1 MHARI
6 QNKTCTNQEF
16 KFCVHTPR
24 MFRLVFYACARNL
37 IFWHLNISKC
47 ATKRNTETTKNDRAV
62 KFGFCFIFSCFYLF
76 ICLLFLLH
84 HHSTEET
91 KIRFLCYCHGRPLCH
106 MKLQN
111 GLYLFV
117 VASLQLNRST
127 VFKLLGPCFRW
138 LTQSFKLLADSLLLF
153 ESNEP
158 ISERK
163 IHSICSLLRST
174 CFPFLDHH
182 MCDDGLIVK

>member
-1 MHARI
+1 M
-6 QNKTCTNQEF
+6 CNQTKHRNNEKRSRCQIWF
-16 KFCVHTPR
+16 LFYILC
-24 MFRLVFYACARNL
+24 FLSFIFLV
-37 IFWHLNISKC
+37 IFFSFTAVRKRRKYGFSAIATVVRC
-47 ATKRNTETTKNDRAV
+47 ATWNFKV
-62 KFGFCFIFSCFYLF
+62 S
-76 ICLLFLLH
+76 
-84 HHSTEET
+84 
-91 KIRFLCYCHGRPLCH
+91 
-106 MKLQN
+106 

-153 ESNEP
+153 ETNEP